1 MYLKIIILILSL
13 IILFLIFKKKA
24 ESFLV
29 VRPKHRNLVFTS
41 AGDQSNF
48 VSHWLNDKHNRNF
61 DIWVV
66 YYGNSTSDK
75 YKKDVDYWERRKG
88 SKFQNF
94 YYLWKKFNQQIKS
107 YQKIFILD
115 DDIVFKTK
123 DINKCFQM
131 SYKYNL
137 WLLQPSFLPTSKLSF
152 DINKKRSNSILRYTN
167 FVEINT
173 PLFDI
178 SVLEDIMEKYDPILV
193 GWGIDLLIS
202 WVLIN
207 RSDYK
212 PNKIAILDN
221 VSCINPHD
229 SAKGNIR
236 EISKLQSTKKRFEVY
251 HQFANKNHVNFTT
264 NDIKTYQHLYM

>member
-1 MYLKIIILILSL
+1 MFLKIIILILSIF
-13 IILFLIFKKKA
+13 IIWLMVKKRP
-24 ESFLV
+24 ESFLTT
-29 VRPKHRNLVFTS
+29 RSKHSNLVFTC
-41 AGDQSNF
+41 AGDQTNF
-48 VSHWLNDKHNRNF
+48 VSHWLQEPNNRNF

-66 YYGNSTSDK
+66 YYGNSTHDK

-94 YYLWKKFNQQIKS
+94 YYLWKKFHQQIKS

-131 SYKYNL
+131 SYQYNL
-137 WLLQPSFLPTSKLSF
+137 WLLQPSFLPTSKLSY
-152 DINKKRSNSILRYTN
+152 DINKKKSNSILRYTN
-167 FVEINT
+167 FVEMNT

-178 SVLEDIMEKYDPILV
+178 SVLSDIMEKYDPSLV

-207 RSDYK
+207 RTDYNH
-212 PNKIAILDN
+212 NKIAILDN
-221 VSCINPHD
+221 VSCVNPHD
-229 SAKGNIR
+229 KEKGNIR
-236 EISKLQSTKKRFEVY
+236 EISKLQSNEKRINIY
-251 HQFANKNHVNFTT
+251 RQFASKNKVGFTT
-264 NDIKTYQHLYM
+264 NDIKTYQYVYR

>member
-1 MYLKIIILILSL
+1 MYLKIIILILSI
-13 IILFLIFKKKA
+13 IILFLILKKKP
-24 ESFLV
+24 ESFLS
-29 VRPKHRNLVFTS
+29 VRPKHPNLVFTS

-48 VSHWLNDKHNRNF
+48 ISHWLNDRNNRNF

-66 YYGNSTSDK
+66 YYGNSTNDK

-115 DDIVFKTK
+115 DDIIFLTK

-131 SYKYNL
+131 SYQYDL

-178 SVLEDIMEKYDPILV
+178 SILKDIMEKYDPILV

-202 WVLIN
+202 WVLTN
-207 RSDYK
+207 RSDYQF
-212 PNKIAILDN
+212 NKIAILDN

-229 SAKGNIR
+229 KAKGNIR
-236 EISKLQSTKKRFEVY
+236 EISKLQSSQKRINIY
-251 HQFANKNHVNFTT
+251 HQFASKNHVNFTI
-264 NDIKTYQHLYM
+264 NDIKTYKHIYK